1 LEKITK
7 KYLDKSAAL
16 SKLQRYCAYQERCHD
31 EVRSKLLELGVYGDT
46 LEEVIADLITDN
58 YLNEER
64 FATQYTLGKFNIKRW
79 GKIKIKQELK
89 SRHISDYSIRQAF
102 AKLYDD
108 EYKATLLHI
117 LRKKD
122 TLLTEENTFIRKQ
135 KLFAYALQ
143 KGFESA
149 LIQQQLENL

>member
-1 LEKITK
+1 VEKKAK
-7 KYLDKSAAL
+7 KYLDYSAAL
-16 SKLQRYCAYQERCHD
+16 AKLQRYCAYQERCHD

-46 LEEVIADLITDN
+46 LEEVIADLITN
-58 YLNEER
+58 NFLNEER

-102 AKLYDD
+102 AQLHEDD
-108 EYKATLLHI
+108 YCATLLHV
-117 LRKKD
+117 LRKKN
-122 TLLTEENTFIRKQ
+122 TLLDEINPFVRKQ
-135 KLFAYALQ
+135 KLFQYAMQ
-143 KGFESA
+143 KGFESE

>member
-1 LEKITK
+1 MEKITK

-64 FATQYTLGKFNIKRW
+64 FATQYARGKFNIKHW

-89 SRHISDYSIRQAF
+89 SRHVSDYSIRQAF
-102 AKLYDD
+102 AQFYED
-108 EYKATLLHI
+108 EYAMMLLHI

-122 TLLTEENTFIRKQ
+122 TLLQEENTFIRRQ

-143 KGFESA
+143 KGFESE
-149 LIQQQLENL
+149 LIIQQLEYL

>member
-1 LEKITK
+1 MYLTHTLLILLLENIKK

-16 SKLQRYCAYQERCHD
+16 SKLQRYCAYQERCHS

-89 SRHISDYSIRQAF
+89 SRHVSDYSIRQAF
-102 AKLYDD
+102 AQLHED
-108 EYKATLLHI
+108 EYEATLLHI

-122 TLLTEENTFIRKQ
+122 
-135 KLFAYALQ
+135 
-143 KGFESA
+143 
-149 LIQQQLENL
+149 